1 MPRVC
6 MNYISIEVGYEK
18 SMASSVTGHRLL
30 LPSPAG
36 ATGGPLVICFHGS
49 GEPCLSS
56 WDKLAALL
64 VSHGLPVL
72 LYERGPLN
80 PKPKEAT
87 AGLYAYLAKENLA
100 GPYILIAHSYGGA
113 FARTF
118 LHRHGAAADIAGV
131 VLVETGQEGGLD
143 PKVEEAQY
151 AKRVL
156 GSKPLSVVRGN
167 SFLGQWRALEAAEA
181 NASHADLRL
190 RREMLQKY
198 DGEDER
204 LKKKQL
210 ALSRNARYVHIPDCG
225 HHAVRDRPDVV
236 AMEVQWVL
244 QNLRDGRRNR
254 EGKRKF
260 WRRIM
265 PRLCGRPGT

>member
-1 MPRVC
+1 
-6 MNYISIEVGYEK
+6 
-18 SMASSVTGHRLL
+18 MASSVTGHRLL
-30 LPSPAG
+30 LPNPAG

-80 PKPKEAT
+80 PKPEEAT
-87 AGLYAYLAKENLA
+87 AGLYAYLVEENLV
-100 GPYILIAHSYGGA
+100 GPYILIAHSHGGA

-151 AKRVL
+151 ARRIL

-181 NASHADLRL
+181 NASPADLRL

-198 DGEDER
+198 DEEDER

-210 ALSRNARYVHIPDCG
+210 ALSRNASYG
-225 HHAVRDRPDVV
+225 SAVGT
-236 AMEVQWVL
+236 AEL
-244 QNLRDGRRNR
+244 
-254 EGKRKF
+254 GKRETE
-260 WRRIM
+260 
-265 PRLCGRPGT
+265 PGREEEVLEEDHPPIVW